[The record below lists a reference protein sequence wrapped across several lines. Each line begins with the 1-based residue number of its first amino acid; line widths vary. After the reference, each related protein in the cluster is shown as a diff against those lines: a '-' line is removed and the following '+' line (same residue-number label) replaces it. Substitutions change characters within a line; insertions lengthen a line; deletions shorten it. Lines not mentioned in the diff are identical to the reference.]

1 MSVWFLLAAIYCE
14 YLMVLLQ
21 DFLLIIVAVAYLV
34 VAAVLLWRW
43 KGQLDRIL
51 LISAALVSSLWL
63 YAASSVPNAELA
75 VMVRFAHLLQIF
87 LWVSF
92 LLKLLH
98 AKHRSYNQRVL
109 VIGVIFLAQCA
120 ALLLGTFFLLYE
132 TDVHQLPGNEYIAYV
147 FPVIILLMS
156 LSGLYIVSR
165 INERGRRERRANTRL
180 LCLAVIFLL
189 LYHVLFG
196 LQYLTLG
203 ALLGI
208 DWLLIVALY
217 SVTAVLLLKS
227 SLSRNARWMGEV
239 YVSRDAVMYG
249 VGAALVAL
257 AIYCLMLFLRNSDS
271 AWIDG
276 TGRMDYAL
284 AYLLLALVCSVV
296 LIGFFSIRVRAHVHV
311 FLSKHLFN
319 YRYDYREEWLRLIHT
334 LSKGGVGAHML
345 ERVIQSVAQIVGSQ
359 GGVLWVNRY
368 GENYEPVARWG
379 KIIEIENIEYAGGD
393 LVRFL
398 EKKQWVIE
406 CSEYSREPELYDGLV
421 LPSWLAST
429 EELWLVVPLMQDIR
443 LLGFVVLS
451 PSPIRR
457 GINWEDRDL
466 LKTAGRQ
473 AATHIAQL
481 LATQAL
487 IEAQEF
493 DAFNRLSAFVVHDL
507 KNVVGQLAL
516 ITKNAERHR
525 HNPEFIADTFATV
538 ESASRRGHRLLAQ
551 LRDRSPRAA
560 VPARVALHT
569 LLAEVA
575 TERSSAKP
583 VPTLVGDAS
592 VFVMADHQKLKEV
605 FSHIVE
611 NAQQATCTPSRG
623 GKTEPRGASD
633 DKGYVKVSLLVDG
646 QYALVDVVDSGCG
659 MDTHFIRERLFR
671 PFDSTKGDA
680 GMGIGVYQ
688 SREIVRALGGSINVE
703 SMPGQG
709 SKFSI
714 RLPIID

>member
-1 MSVWFLLAAIYCE
+1 ME
-14 YLMVLLQ
+14 LLQ
-21 DFLLIIVAVAYLV
+21 DNLLIVVTVAYLV
-34 VAAVLLWRW
+34 VAGALLWHW

-51 LISAALVSSLWL
+51 LISAALVSAVWL
-63 YAASSVPNAELA
+63 YAMGSVPNAELT
-75 VMVRFAHLLQIF
+75 VTVRLAHLLQIF

-98 AKHRSYNQRVL
+98 AKHRSFNQRVL

-120 ALLLGTFFLLYE
+120 ALLLGAFSLLYE
-132 TDVHQLPGNEYIAYV
+132 TDAHQLPGNETIAYV

-156 LSGLYIVSR
+156 LSGFYVVSR

-196 LQYLTLG
+196 LQHLTLG

-249 VGAALVAL
+249 AGAVLVAL
-257 AIYCLMLFLRNSDS
+257 AIYCFMLFLQNSDIAGNS
-271 AWIDG
+271 I
-276 TGRMDYAL
+276 GRMDYAL

-296 LIGFFSIRVRAHVHV
+296 LIGFFSTRVRAHAHV

-334 LSKGGVGAHML
+334 LSKGGAGAHML

-359 GGVLWVNRY
+359 GGVLWVNRH
-368 GENYEPVARWG
+368 GEDYEPVARWG
-379 KIIEIENIEYAGGD
+379 KIIEIENVEHAKDD
-393 LVRFL
+393 LIYFL
-398 EKKQWVIE
+398 QERQWVIE
-406 CSEYSREPELYDGLV
+406 CSEYSREPELYGGLV
-421 LPSWLAST
+421 LPSWLT
-429 EELWLVVPLMQDIR
+429 ETGELWLVVPLMQDIR

-451 PSPIRR
+451 ASSIRKS
-457 GINWEDRDL
+457 INWEDRDL

-493 DAFNRLSAFVVHDL
+493 DTFNRLSAFVVHDL
-507 KNVVGQLAL
+507 KNVVSQLSL

-525 HNPEFIADTFATV
+525 DNPEFIADTFATV
-538 ESASRRGHRLLAQ
+538 ASASRRGHRLLAQ

-560 VPARVALHT
+560 VSTRVPLHAL
-569 LLAEVA
+569 LSEVV
-575 TERSSAKP
+575 TERSLAKP
-583 VPTLVGDAS
+583 VPVLVGDAS
-592 VFVMADHQKLKEV
+592 VFVMADYQKLKEV
-605 FSHIVE
+605 FSHLVE
-611 NAQQATCTPSRG
+611 NAQQATCSRG
-623 GKTEPRGASD
+623 ATN
-633 DKGYVKVSLLVDG
+633 DKGRVEVSLLVDG
-646 QYALVDVVDSGCG
+646 QYVLVDVVDNGCG
-659 MDTHFIRERLFR
+659 MDVHFIRERLFR
-671 PFDSTKGDA
+671 AFDSTKGDE

-688 SREIVRALGGSINVE
+688 SREIVRALGGSIDVE
-703 SMPGQG
+703 SIPGQG

-714 RLPIID
+714 KLPIIEK